1 MKSTRSLADLW
12 AGLWTDRAGG
22 AAIEFAV
29 VGPVL
34 FTIVLG
40 GVDVGRMF
48 YVRQGLEYATEQ
60 AARYYMLNPTSGTS
74 TVTTYLQ
81 GQMPGGMGSGIG
93 VSYTDTTSCNSKA
106 TVTCTMITASYS
118 FSFVAGYLGLGTKT
132 LQAKAQAVR
141 Y

>member
-1 MKSTRSLADLW
+1 MGVERETAADVRHQVHE
-12 AGLWTDRAGG
+12 DRKQEIGTG
-22 AAIEFAV
+22 AQ
-29 VGPVL
+29 
-34 FTIVLG
+34 
-40 GVDVGRMF
+40 VDRRVDDRNGHDTQREN
-48 YVRQGLEYATEQ
+48 RKGHLCLRH
-60 AARYYMLNPTSGTS
+60 ARNKE
-74 TVTTYLQ
+74 Q

>member
-1 MKSTRSLADLW
+1 MSARSRLAEMWRDHS
-12 AGLWTDRAGG
+12 GG
-22 AAIEFAV
+22 AAIEFAF

-34 FTIVLG
+34 LTLLLG
-40 GVDVGRMF
+40 GIDVGRMF

-60 AARYYMLNPTSGTS
+60 AARYYMLNPTSAS
-74 TVTTYLQ
+74 SAVTTYLQ

-93 VSYTDTTSCNSKA
+93 VTYTDSTSCNSKS
-106 TVTCTMITASYS
+106 TVTCTLITASYS
-118 FSFVAGYLGLGTKT
+118 FSFVASYLGLGTIN